1 MKDPI
6 ACAARW
12 LAAVGL
18 AAAAL
23 TCAGEPDNA
32 GADALAEAGV
42 DTTPTLPLLG
52 SGATVKGIA
61 ARAAGGFPAVVTLEP
76 ANASAAPQRNNA
88 VPPTTPPA
96 PSFMDQAGSSFYPP
110 TLLTRVGQ
118 PVQFS
123 NSENVMHN
131 VTVSSDGTEALVFN
145 VATPPGFEPYRHA
158 FNAPGVYR
166 VTCSIHPGMSAFI
179 VTVATPYA
187 AVADRNGAYA
197 IHGVPPGRYEA
208 AVWSLDPSLRVERP
222 VEIPAES
229 AAFTLDLAPATG
241 TDAPIDRTQ

>member
-6 ACAARW
+6 AYAARW

-23 TCAGEPDNA
+23 TCAGEPDDTT
-32 GADALAEAGV
+32 ADALAAVGRRRDSSAAATRVGCDREGRRRPRRGRLPGGGDAGAGER
-42 DTTPTLPLLG
+42 LG
-52 SGATVKGIA
+52 
-61 ARAAGGFPAVVTLEP
+61 RAATQILPSRPRRRA
-76 ANASAAPQRNNA
+76 
-88 VPPTTPPA
+88 
-96 PSFMDQAGSSFYPP
+96 SFMDQSASSFYPP

-145 VATPPGFEPYRHA
+145 VATPPGFEPYQHA
-158 FNAPGVYR
+158 FTAPGVYR

-179 VTVATPYA
+179 VTVTTPYA
-187 AVADRNGAYA
+187 AVADRNGVYA

-208 AVWSLDPSLRVERP
+208 AVWSLDASLRVERP
-222 VEIPAES
+222 VEIPTES
-229 AAFTLDLAPATG
+229 ATFTLDLAPASG
-241 TDAPIDRTQ
+241 TDAPSDRTQ

>member
-6 ACAARW
+6 ARATRW

-23 TCAGEPDNA
+23 TCAREPDQPA
-32 GADALAEAGV
+32 ADAVAAAGV
-42 DTTPTLPLLG
+42 DATPAQPQLG
-52 SGATVKGIA
+52 LGATVKGVV
-61 ARAAGGFPAVVTLEP
+61 ARAAGGFPAVVTLAP
-76 ANASAAPQRNNA
+76 SNTADAPQPDVA
-88 VPPTTPPA
+88 VAPATPPA
-96 PSFMDQAGSSFYPP
+96 PLFMDQAASSFYPP
-110 TLLTRVGQ
+110 TLLTQVGQ

-145 VATPPGFEPYRHA
+145 VATPPGFEPYQHA
-158 FNAPGVYR
+158 FTAPGVYR

-187 AVADRNGAYA
+187 AVADRSGVYS
-197 IHGVPPGRYEA
+197 IHGVPPGRYHA
-208 AVWSLDPSLRVERP
+208 AVWSLDPSLRVERT
-222 VEIPAES
+222 VEIPFAS
-229 AAFTLDLAPATG
+229 AAVTLDLAPATG
-241 TDAPIDRTQ
+241 TDNSSTD